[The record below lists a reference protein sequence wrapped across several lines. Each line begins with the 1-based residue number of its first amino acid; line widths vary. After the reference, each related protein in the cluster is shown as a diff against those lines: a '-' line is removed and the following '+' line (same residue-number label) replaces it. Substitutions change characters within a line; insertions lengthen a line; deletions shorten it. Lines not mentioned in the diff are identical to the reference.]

1 MSTCAAATPDR
12 GLARHPR
19 PVRSWRHA
27 GLAALAALCLCGPV
41 NAQVRADEPPV
52 PDRSAELEA
61 KIRALARAKAAV
73 VGLRTT
79 AIEDAVSA
87 RSLGRER
94 QGSGVV
100 IDEAGELVLT
110 IGYLVLEAEQVE
122 INLGGGR
129 IYPARALAYDQ
140 ASGFGLV
147 QALTALPVPGAPLG
161 RSGELATD
169 EPLMIASGDGELSLA
184 RLVSKR
190 AFSGYWEYHLDS
202 ALFTVPPRTD
212 HSGAALFNA
221 DGELLGIGSLVVND
235 AQGPGA
241 APMPGN
247 MFVPIDLLK
256 PILGELRTLGASRVS
271 QRAWLGVNCSERNGE
286 VRVLRVTEDGPA
298 DAAGLEPGDQ
308 ILTIDGT
315 EVSGLEGFYKRLWT
329 DPAPNREVKLEI
341 RRRGE
346 QQTVRVQAT
355 DRQNAL
361 RRAQGI

>member
-1 MSTCAAATPDR
+1 MTTCAAAIPALERAPGHRT
-12 GLARHPR
+12 
-19 PVRSWRHA
+19 WRHA
-27 GLAALAALCLCGPV
+27 GLAAAAALCLSGFA
-41 NAQVRADEPPV
+41 NAQVPADV
-52 PDRSAELEA
+52 PAAADRSVQLEA
-61 KIRALARAKAAV
+61 KILALARAKAAV
-73 VGLRTT
+73 VGLRTV
-79 AIEDAVSA
+79 AVEDAVSA
-87 RSLGRER
+87 RSLGRTR

-100 IDEAGELVLT
+100 IDEAGVLVLT

-122 INLGGGR
+122 IDLGGGR
-129 IYPARALAYDQ
+129 VYPARALAYDQ

-147 QALTALPVPGAPLG
+147 QALTALPVPGARLG
-161 RSGELATD
+161 RSGEVATD
-169 EPLMIASGDGELSLA
+169 EPLMIASGDGNLSLA

-235 AQGPGA
+235 VQGPGA
-241 APMPGN
+241 APMAGN
-247 MFVPIDLLK
+247 MFVPIDLLE
-256 PILGELRTLGASRVS
+256 PILGELRTLGASRGS
-271 QRAWLGVNCSERNGE
+271 RRAWLGVSCSERNGE

-298 DAAGLEPGDQ
+298 DAAGLQPGDQ

-315 EVSGLEGFYKRLWT
+315 EVKGLEAFYKRLWT

-341 RRRGE
+341 RRGMER
-346 QQTVRVQAT
+346 QTVSVQAT